1 MEKIIRD
8 IVAKSGQ
15 LPVSIDDI
23 RNDDNLFDLGLASFA
38 CVQIMI
44 AIEDTLSI
52 EFPDELLNRQTFQ
65 TIGAMVE
72 QVTRLQ
78 DLAA

>member
-15 LPVSIDDI
+15 LPISIDDI

-44 AIEDTLSI
+44 GIEDTLSI